1 MNLSSIQITA
11 VYTHSLSSTQVYR
24 NGEGGD
30 NAQGGANADDQE
42 KEVQEEIDP
51 APPDMVI

>member
-1 MNLSSIQITA
+1 MHYPL
-11 VYTHSLSSTQVYR
+11 LMQVYP

-30 NAQGGANADDQE
+30 NAQGGANADVQE
-42 KEVQEEIDP
+42 KEVQEEIDS